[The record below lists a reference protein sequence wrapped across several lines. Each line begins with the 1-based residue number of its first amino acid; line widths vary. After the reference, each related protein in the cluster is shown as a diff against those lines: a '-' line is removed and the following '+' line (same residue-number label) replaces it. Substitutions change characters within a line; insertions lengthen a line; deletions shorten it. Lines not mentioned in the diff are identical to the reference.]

1 MSSHADAFTGR
12 NKAEDVEDRDEDYVD
27 VDEEVGTEDEFEDF
41 GKSAGRYAHARK
53 KGMGFTDIDDM
64 S

>member
-1 MSSHADAFTGR
+1 MSSHADAFTARHKSG
-12 NKAEDVEDRDEDYVD
+12 EEEDRDEDYVD

-41 GKSAGRYAHARK
+41 GKSAGRYANARK
-53 KGMGFTDIDDM
+53 KGMGFTDLDDM